1 MPRCGVWPSGKKT
14 PSEAGRVGQV
24 VFSKF
29 MIHIFSTREALRFF
43 CHLAVAGAVAIGSP
57 EPAVGAESSNENAAP
72 DWKHIKETAQAFVE
86 RESPPEVWPFAFSP
100 SGDHRSDQKVFA
112 HYFSPFPLSFD
123 NKPAAEDTYRRVHLS
138 PEGSDAKLAGRGGYK
153 PGGGGALRQRPLPV
167 GPWESPDWKKIN
179 LAIEVLRAQ
188 KIGLDGFAYDMLGVS
203 PGNEH
208 RQILENL
215 LAVTEQVAPDFKIVL
230 MPDMNAELKKKPEIL
245 EEVIFDLAKSPALY
259 RLEDGRILVSPYS
272 AQQQPVEYWQTLMRN
287 LESRGVRIAL
297 LPVFVG
303 YEHLDKNGAAFGPI
317 SYGLSDWGF
326 RDIAFAKEYDFARS
340 AARARVYSPLWMMP
354 VAPQDVRAKA
364 LIAWE
369 SENTECFRYLWE
381 AARDGGSQ
389 FVHLVTWNDYSEAS
403 EISPSSSTRYVFY
416 DLSAFFTAWFRTG
429 RMPEIKQDA
438 IYYTHRSQIFPFP
451 DGVTAGK
458 QREPFK
464 QAGRTPFRNHVEMVA
479 LLTAPAVLEIEQGGE
494 VVRKEAPAGLAT
506 FSAPLREGR
515 PALRIRRDGRV
526 VREVVSDWEAKQGGD
541 VEDPVYHGGSST
553 REFSDSSQGVSS
565 QGAPEK

>member
-1 MPRCGVWPSGKKT
+1 MARNGARGGRTGFRGDWAAIKRL
-14 PSEAGRVGQV
+14 AG
-24 VFSKF
+24 
-29 MIHIFSTREALRFF
+29 
-43 CHLAVAGAVAIGSP
+43 
-57 EPAVGAESSNENAAP
+57 
-72 DWKHIKETAQAFVE
+72 AFVE
-86 RESPPEVWPFAFSP
+86 EESPAEVWPFSLTGE
-100 SGDHRSDQKVFA
+100 SSSKKVFA

-123 NKPAAEDTYRRVHLS
+123 NKPAAEDTYSRVHLS

-167 GPWESPDWKKIN
+167 GPWDSQDWKKIN
-179 LAIEVLRAQ
+179 LAIEVLRARR
-188 KIGLDGFAYDMLGVS
+188 IGLDGFAYDMLGVS
-203 PGNEH
+203 PGNPH
-208 RQILENL
+208 REVLENL

-230 MPDMNAELKKKPEIL
+230 MPDMNAELRKKPELL
-245 EEVIFDLAKSPALY
+245 EQAIFDVAQSPALY

-272 AQQQPVEYWQTLMRN
+272 AQQQPVEYWETLMRN
-287 LESRGVRIAL
+287 LEARGVRIAL

-326 RDIAFAKEYDFARS
+326 RDIEFARQFDFANS
-340 AARARVYSPLWMMP
+340 AAKARAYSPVWMMP

-369 SENTECFRYLWE
+369 PENTKCFRHLWE
-381 AARDGGSQ
+381 AAREGGSQ
-389 FVHLVTWNDYSEAS
+389 YVHLVTWNDYSEAS

-416 DLSAFFTAWFRTG
+416 DLSAFFASWFRTG
-429 RMPEIKQDA
+429 RMPEIQRDA
-438 IYYTHRSQIFPFP
+438 VYYTHRSQIFPFP
-451 DGVTAGK
+451 EGVVAGK

-464 QAGRTPFRNHVEMVA
+464 QAGKTAFCNDVEMVA

-494 VVRKEAPAGLAT
+494 TVQKEVPAGLAT

-515 PALRIRRDGRV
+515 PIMRVRRGGSV
-526 VREVVSDWEAKQGGD
+526 VLEVVSDWEVKTGGE

-553 REFSDSSQGVSS
+553 RKFSPFPEPPS
-565 QGAPEK
+565 PEKAGV